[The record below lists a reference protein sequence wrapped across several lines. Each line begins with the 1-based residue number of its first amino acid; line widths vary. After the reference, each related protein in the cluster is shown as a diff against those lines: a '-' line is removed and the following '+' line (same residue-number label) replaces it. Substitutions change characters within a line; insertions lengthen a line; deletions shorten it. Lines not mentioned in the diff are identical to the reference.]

1 LAHPLNDRA
10 HGISAVLLPSIDLE
24 RAALDLVAVLE
35 GLVDSRFEILLVD
48 SEPELAL
55 NLQARGLPVRVVDD
69 ATHAA
74 RYDLIFAAVQDGQFD
89 VRELNHLMDAID
101 DGADVAAGYRPG
113 RMDALVRAFQR
124 WGWRLDVDCAFVLVR
139 LCVWRSLQ
147 KSCCA
152 ELVAAARR
160 SGHRVT
166 EVPVSHRRPTIGT
179 AVAA

>member
-10 HGISAVLLPSIDLE
+10 HGISGIDVE

-48 SEPELAL
+48 ASRELTL
-55 NLQARGLPVRVVDD
+55 NLQARGLPVQVASD
-69 ATHAA
+69 ASTTDTA
-74 RYDLIFAAVQDGQFD
+74 YDLVFVASQDGEFD
-89 VRELNHLMDAID
+89 IRELNHLLDAIE
-101 DGADVAAGYRPG
+101 DGADLAAGYRP
-113 RMDALVRAFQR
+113 RRTDAIVRAFQR
-124 WGWRLDVDCAFVLVR
+124 WGWNVDVDCAFALVKSC
-139 LCVWRSLQ
+139 LWQSLR

-179 AVAA
+179 ALAA